1 MGYKA
6 GDAVRLRPGSD
17 YADLL
22 EPWVD
27 LTARVVAVCG
37 HDDTIAVAYPEP
49 FPAYTGAL
57 PAREF
62 EPDIALS
69 DAPF

>member
-1 MGYKA
+1 MTYKP

-22 EPWVD
+22 EPWAD
-27 LTARVVAVCG
+27 LTARVVAVDG
-37 HDDTIAVAYPEP
+37 SGETIAVAYPEP

-57 PAREF
+57 PARDF
-62 EPDIALS
+62 EPDVAVA